1 MSKLYT
7 VNLPVYIGNG
17 GSSLCTG
24 VSQFTRYGVVLFA
37 AVSIVFPLPW
47 KAHLYDPMKVGRL
60 DIFNDIYNGERR
72 I

>member
-24 VSQFTRYGVVLFA
+24 VAQFTRYGVVLFA
-37 AVSIVFPLPW
+37 AVSIVFPLQW

-60 DIFNDIYNGERR
+60 DIFNDIYNGERS

>member
-1 MSKLYT
+1 MSKLYA

-17 GSSLCTG
+17 GSLLCTG
-24 VSQFTRYGVVLFA
+24 VSHFTMLGVVLLA

-60 DIFNDIYNGERR
+60 DIYNDI
-72 I
+72 